1 MERKEASII
10 IVAIIL
16 MSLIIVLHEGS
27 LNFLDI
33 LWIAIISTIILL
45 VSVFCKKLTAKIID
59 ITIEHKIW
67 LFQRWWVGKSSHLKN
82 PIPAGAIIPAILS
95 LVSTGF
101 ITCFSFLQFESKA
114 LPAKAVKKYG
124 VKRFS
129 EIMEW
134 DLCMI
139 GFYGIL
145 GLLFLS
151 TVTKIF
157 SMYFFESNFM
167 LLSKYSLYYALWNL
181 LPISSLDGAKMFFG
195 SSRLYIFTL
204 ILAAMVSLIIFIA

>member
-1 MERKEASII
+1 MKELSIL

-16 MSLIIVLHEGS
+16 MSLIILLHEGS
-27 LNFLDI
+27 LNL
-33 LWIAIISTIILL
+33 LGIALVSAVIIL

-59 ITIEHKIW
+59 IKIEHRFW
-67 LFQRWWVGKSSHLKN
+67 QVERVWFGRSRYLKN
-82 PIPAGAIIPAILS
+82 PAPAGVIIPAIFS
-95 LVSTGF
+95 LISNGF
-101 ITCFSFLQFESKA
+101 ITCFSLLQFESKA

-139 GFYGIL
+139 GFYGIF
-145 GLLFLS
+145 GLFLLS
-151 TVTKIF
+151 MVAKLF
-157 SMYFFESNFM
+157 SSYFFGLDLM
-167 LLSKYSLYYALWNL
+167 LLSKYSFYYALWNL
-181 LPISSLDGAKMFFG
+181 LPLSSLDGAKMFFG

-204 ILAAMVSLIIFIA
+204 ILALIFGLIVFI

>member
-1 MERKEASII
+1 MEKKEVLI
-10 IVAIIL
+10 IVIAIIL
-16 MSLIIVLHEGS
+16 MSLIIILHEKS
-27 LNFLDI
+27 LNFL
-33 LWIAIISTIILL
+33 WITFVSALTVL

-59 ITIEHKIW
+59 IKIEHKIW
-67 LFQRWWVGKSSHLKN
+67 VFQRWWVGKSSHLKN
-82 PIPAGAIIPAILS
+82 PVPAGVIIPAILS

-101 ITCFSFLQFESKA
+101 ITCLSILQFESKA
-114 LPAKAVKKYG
+114 LPGKAVKKYG
-124 VKRFS
+124 AKRFS

-151 TVTKIF
+151 IIAKILPSPQSGF
-157 SMYFFESNFM
+157 NLI
-167 LLSKYSLYYALWNL
+167 LLSKYSFYYAIWNL

-204 ILAAMVSLIIFIA
+204 ILVLISGLIIFI